1 MINDIVRKLTGYF
14 TFRYSSDVRTGCSEL
29 EATKDDTEHDSNDD
43 STCVVFVTIFDVLPL
58 EIATKI
64 ECIGIESIDGNKKET
79 LTNTSFEYLLD
90 S

>member
-1 MINDIVRKLTGYF
+1 MRT
-14 TFRYSSDVRTGCSEL
+14 SSSEL
-29 EATKDDTEHDSNDD
+29 ETTKDDTEHDGNDD
-43 STCVVFVTIFDVLPL
+43 STCVVFVTIFDVIPF

-64 ECIGIESIDGNKKET
+64 ECIGIESVDGNKEET